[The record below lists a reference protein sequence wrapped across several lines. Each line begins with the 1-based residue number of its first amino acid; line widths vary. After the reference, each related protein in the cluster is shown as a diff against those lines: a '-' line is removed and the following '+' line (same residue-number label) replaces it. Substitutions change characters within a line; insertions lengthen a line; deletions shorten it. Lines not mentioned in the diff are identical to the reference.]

1 MEQRA
6 MDEGTPRD
14 PDRDEKRLS
23 ELRGEIATRL
33 RPSCSHL
40 STPDFEELVERM
52 ARLQRKYEQQLG
64 VDFLGHHRTDP
75 TRRDDPTERS

>member
-1 MEQRA
+1 
-6 MDEGTPRD
+6 MDDRDPRD

-52 ARLQRKYEQQLG
+52 ARLQRKYEQLG
-64 VDFLGHHRTDP
+64 EDFLGHHRTNH
-75 TRRDDPTERS
+75 TRKDDRTEPS

>member
-1 MEQRA
+1 
-6 MDEGTPRD
+6 MDDRDPHD

-64 VDFLGHHRTDP
+64 QDFLGHHRTNH
-75 TRRDDPTERS
+75 TRKDDRTEPS

>member
-6 MDEGTPRD
+6 MDDRDPRD
-14 PDRDEKRLS
+14 PDRDEKRLN

-64 VDFLGHHRTDP
+64 EDFLGHHRTNY
-75 TRRDDPTERS
+75 TRKDDRTEPS

>member
-1 MEQRA
+1 
-6 MDEGTPRD
+6 MDDRDPRD

-64 VDFLGHHRTDP
+64 QDFLGHHRTNH
-75 TRRDDPTERS
+75 TRKDDRTEPS